1 MNGSILKMNH
11 SRDPLP
17 AVAPSGIIGLEIARE
32 GLAARQPLA
41 DPDGNKVSLVPKGAN
56 GVEGI
61 AILLRVNDPAA
72 HVQRLAVDK
81 SHAVAQRYKNA
92 AVIIAADTTVDLDG
106 KIFGQPAD
114 EQDARTML
122 NELSGR
128 THQVHTAVAVVHLAH
143 DGTMLSQAHGLD
155 SAGVSMLEITPEK
168 MEWYLA
174 TGESM
179 GKAGSYAVQGDG
191 GALVERVEG
200 SLTTV
205 IGLPLDL
212 LSDLLVQVNC
222 GWKNEA

>member
-1 MNGSILKMNH
+1 MELPINIVLASKSPRRVDLLTQFLEHQFGEGVMTFEI
-11 SRDPLP
+11 DPP
-17 AVAPSGIIGLEIARE
+17 NIDES
-32 GLAARQPLA
+32 PLA
-41 DPDGNKVSLVPKGAN
+41 HETP
-56 GVEGI
+56 I
-61 AILLRVNDPAA
+61 A
-72 HVQRLAVDK
+72 HVQRLAVAK
-81 SHAVAQRYKNA
+81 SHAVAARHHNA
-92 AVIIAADTTVDLDG
+92 AVIIAADTTVDLDS
-106 KIFGQPAD
+106 KIFGQPVD
-114 EQDARTML
+114 EHDARSML

-128 THQVHTAVAVVHLAH
+128 THQVHTAVAVVYLAH

-168 MEWYLA
+168 MEWYLS

-179 GKAGSYAVQGDG
+179 DKAGSYAVQGDG

-212 LSDLLVQVNC
+212 LANLLAQVDC

>member
-1 MNGSILKMNH
+1 
-11 SRDPLP
+11 
-17 AVAPSGIIGLEIARE
+17 
-32 GLAARQPLA
+32 
-41 DPDGNKVSLVPKGAN
+41 
-56 GVEGI
+56 
-61 AILLRVNDPAA
+61 
-72 HVQRLAVDK
+72 VQRLAVAK
-81 SHAVAQRYKNA
+81 SHAVAARYNNA
-92 AVIIAADTTVDLDG
+92 TVIIAADTTVDLDG

-114 EQDARTML
+114 EHDARTML

-191 GALVERVEG
+191 RALVERVEG

-212 LSDLLVQVNC
+212 LSDLLVQVDC

>member
-1 MNGSILKMNH
+1 MLTQLLDHEFGEGVVTFAI
-11 SRDPLP
+11 DPPNIDETALTGETP
-17 AVAPSGIIGLEIARE
+17 I
-32 GLAARQPLA
+32 
-41 DPDGNKVSLVPKGAN
+41 
-56 GVEGI
+56 
-61 AILLRVNDPAA
+61 A
-72 HVQRLAVDK
+72 HVQRLAVAK
-81 SHAVAQRYKNA
+81 SHAVAQRYNNA

-106 KIFGQPAD
+106 KIFGQPSNA
-114 EQDARTML
+114 QDARTML
-122 NELSGR
+122 SELSSR
-128 THQVHTAVAVVHLAH
+128 THQVHTAVAVVHLAQ

-212 LSDLLVQVNC
+212 LSDLLVQVDC

>member
-1 MNGSILKMNH
+1 MNIRLPIQIVLASKSPRRVDLLTQLLDHQFGEGVVTFAI
-11 SRDPLP
+11 DPPNIDETALTGETP
-17 AVAPSGIIGLEIARE
+17 I
-32 GLAARQPLA
+32 
-41 DPDGNKVSLVPKGAN
+41 
-56 GVEGI
+56 
-61 AILLRVNDPAA
+61 A
-72 HVQRLAVDK
+72 HVQRLAVAK
-81 SHAVAQRYKNA
+81 SHAVAQRYSNA

-106 KIFGQPAD
+106 KIFGQPTD

-122 NELSGR
+122 SELSSR
-128 THQVHTAVAVVHLAH
+128 THQVHTAVAVVHLAN
-143 DGTMLSQAHGLD
+143 DGTMVSQAHGLD

>member
-1 MNGSILKMNH
+1 MNMEGSIQIVLASQSPRRVDLLTQLLDH
-11 SRDPLP
+11 EFGEGVVTFAIDPP
-17 AVAPSGIIGLEIARE
+17 NINET
-32 GLAARQPLA
+32 PLA
-41 DPDGNKVSLVPKGAN
+41 NETP
-56 GVEGI
+56 I
-61 AILLRVNDPAA
+61 A
-72 HVQRLAVDK
+72 HVQRLAVAK
-81 SHAVAQRYKNA
+81 SHAVAARYNNA

-114 EQDARTML
+114 EHDARTML

-174 TGESM
+174 TGESL

-200 SLTTV
+200 SLSTV

-212 LSDLLVQVNC
+212 LSDLLVQVDC

>member
-1 MNGSILKMNH
+1 MNIRLPIQIVLASKSPRRVDLLTQLLDHQFGEGVVTFAI
-11 SRDPLP
+11 DPPNIDETALTGETP
-17 AVAPSGIIGLEIARE
+17 I
-32 GLAARQPLA
+32 
-41 DPDGNKVSLVPKGAN
+41 
-56 GVEGI
+56 
-61 AILLRVNDPAA
+61 A
-72 HVQRLAVDK
+72 HVQRLAVAK
-81 SHAVAQRYKNA
+81 SHAVAQRYNNA

-106 KIFGQPAD
+106 KIFGQPTD
-114 EQDARTML
+114 EQDARSML
-122 NELSGR
+122 SELSGR
-128 THQVHTAVAVVHLAH
+128 THQVHTAVAVVHLAN
-143 DGTMLSQAHGLD
+143 DGTMVSQAHGLD

-212 LSDLLVQVNC
+212 LSDLLVQVDC

>member
-1 MNGSILKMNH
+1 MNMEGSIQIVLASQSPRRVDLLTQLLDH
-11 SRDPLP
+11 QFGEGVVTFAIDPPNIDETALTGETP
-17 AVAPSGIIGLEIARE
+17 I
-32 GLAARQPLA
+32 
-41 DPDGNKVSLVPKGAN
+41 
-56 GVEGI
+56 
-61 AILLRVNDPAA
+61 A
-72 HVQRLAVDK
+72 HVQRLAVAK
-81 SHAVAQRYKNA
+81 SHAVAARYNNA

-114 EQDARTML
+114 GNEARSML

-174 TGESM
+174 TGESL

-212 LSDLLVQVNC
+212 LSDLLVQVDC

>member
-1 MNGSILKMNH
+1 MNIRLPLQIVLASKSPRRVDLLTQLLDHEFGEGVVSFAI
-11 SRDPLP
+11 DPPNIDETALTGETP
-17 AVAPSGIIGLEIARE
+17 I
-32 GLAARQPLA
+32 
-41 DPDGNKVSLVPKGAN
+41 
-56 GVEGI
+56 
-61 AILLRVNDPAA
+61 A
-72 HVQRLAVDK
+72 HVQRLAVAK
-81 SHAVAQRYKNA
+81 SHAVAARYNNA

-114 EQDARTML
+114 EQDAMSML

-174 TGESM
+174 TGESL

-212 LSDLLVQVNC
+212 LSDLLVQVDC

>member
-1 MNGSILKMNH
+1 MNIRLPIQIVLASKSPRRVDLLTQLLDHEFGEGVVTFAI
-11 SRDPLP
+11 DPPNIDETALTGETP
-17 AVAPSGIIGLEIARE
+17 I
-32 GLAARQPLA
+32 
-41 DPDGNKVSLVPKGAN
+41 
-56 GVEGI
+56 
-61 AILLRVNDPAA
+61 A
-72 HVQRLAVDK
+72 HVQRLAVAK
-81 SHAVAQRYKNA
+81 SHAVAQRHNSA

-114 EQDARTML
+114 EHEARAML
-122 NELSGR
+122 SELSGR
-128 THQVHTAVAVVHLAH
+128 THQVHTAVAVVHLAD
-143 DGTMLSQAHGLD
+143 DGTMLSRAHGLD

-200 SLTTV
+200 SLATV
-205 IGLPLDL
+205 IGLPIDL
-212 LSDLLVQVNC
+212 LANLLAQVDC

>member
-1 MNGSILKMNH
+1 MNVEWSVQIVLASKSPRRVDLLTQLLDHEFGEGVVTFAI
-11 SRDPLP
+11 DPP
-17 AVAPSGIIGLEIARE
+17 NIDES
-32 GLAARQPLA
+32 PLA
-41 DPDGNKVSLVPKGAN
+41 NETP
-56 GVEGI
+56 I
-61 AILLRVNDPAA
+61 A
-72 HVQRLAVDK
+72 HVQRLAVAK
-81 SHAVAQRYKNA
+81 SHAVAARYNNA
-92 AVIIAADTTVDLDG
+92 AVVIAADTTVDLDG

-114 EQDARTML
+114 AHEAQAML

-128 THQVHTAVAVVHLAH
+128 THQVHTAVAVVHLAK
-143 DGTMLSQAHGLD
+143 DGTILSQAHGLD
-155 SAGVSMLEITPEK
+155 SAGVSMTEMTPDK

-212 LSDLLVQVNC
+212 LSDLLLQVDC

>member
-1 MNGSILKMNH
+1 MNVEWSVQIVLASKSPRRVDSLTQLFDHKFGEGAVTFAI
-11 SRDPLP
+11 DPP
-17 AVAPSGIIGLEIARE
+17 NIDES
-32 GLAARQPLA
+32 PLA
-41 DPDGNKVSLVPKGAN
+41 NETP
-56 GVEGI
+56 I
-61 AILLRVNDPAA
+61 A
-72 HVQRLAVDK
+72 HVQRLAVAK
-81 SHAVAQRYKNA
+81 SHAVASRYNNA
-92 AVIIAADTTVDLDG
+92 AVIIAADTTVDLDS

-114 EQDARTML
+114 EHEARAML

-128 THQVHTAVAVVHLAH
+128 THQVHTAVAVVHLAQ
-143 DGTMLSQAHGLD
+143 DGTMLSQAYGLD
-155 SAGVSMLEITPEK
+155 SAGVSMTEITPDK

-212 LSDLLVQVNC
+212 LSDLLLQVDC

>member
-1 MNGSILKMNH
+1 MNVEWSVQIVLASKSPRRVDLLTQLFDHKFGEGAVTFAI
-11 SRDPLP
+11 DPP
-17 AVAPSGIIGLEIARE
+17 NIDES
-32 GLAARQPLA
+32 PLA
-41 DPDGNKVSLVPKGAN
+41 NETP
-56 GVEGI
+56 I
-61 AILLRVNDPAA
+61 A
-72 HVQRLAVDK
+72 HVQRLAVAK
-81 SHAVAQRYKNA
+81 SHAVASRYNNA
-92 AVIIAADTTVDLDG
+92 AVIIAADTTVDLDS
-106 KIFGQPAD
+106 KIFGQPAN
-114 EQDARTML
+114 EHEARAML

-128 THQVHTAVAVVHLAH
+128 THQVHTAVAVVHLAQ
-143 DGTMLSQAHGLD
+143 DGTILSQAHGLD
-155 SAGVSMLEITPEK
+155 SAGVSMTEITPDK

-212 LSDLLVQVNC
+212 LSDLLLQVDC

>member
-1 MNGSILKMNH
+1 MNVEWSVQIVLASKSPRRVDLLTQLLDHEFGEGVVTFAI
-11 SRDPLP
+11 DPP
-17 AVAPSGIIGLEIARE
+17 NIDES
-32 GLAARQPLA
+32 PLA
-41 DPDGNKVSLVPKGAN
+41 NETP
-56 GVEGI
+56 I
-61 AILLRVNDPAA
+61 A
-72 HVQRLAVDK
+72 HVQRLAVAK
-81 SHAVAQRYKNA
+81 SHAVASRYNNA
-92 AVIIAADTTVDLDG
+92 AVIIAADTTVDLDS
-106 KIFGQPAD
+106 KIFGQPAN
-114 EQDARTML
+114 EHEARAML

-128 THQVHTAVAVVHLAH
+128 THQVHTAVAVVHLAK
-143 DGTMLSQAHGLD
+143 DGTILSQAHGLD
-155 SAGVSMLEITPEK
+155 SAGVSMTEITPDK

-212 LSDLLVQVNC
+212 LSDLLLQVDC

>member
-1 MNGSILKMNH
+1 MELPIQIVLASKSPRRVDLLTQLLDHQFGEGVVTFAI
-11 SRDPLP
+11 DPPNIDETALTGETP
-17 AVAPSGIIGLEIARE
+17 I
-32 GLAARQPLA
+32 
-41 DPDGNKVSLVPKGAN
+41 
-56 GVEGI
+56 
-61 AILLRVNDPAA
+61 A
-72 HVQRLAVDK
+72 HVQRLAVAK
-81 SHAVAQRYKNA
+81 SHAVAARYKNA

-114 EQDARTML
+114 GNEARSML
-122 NELSGR
+122 SELSGR
-128 THQVHTAVAVVHLAH
+128 THQVHTAVAVVHLAA
-143 DGTMLSQAHGLD
+143 DGTILSQAHGLD
-155 SAGVSMLEITPEK
+155 SAGVSMLEISLEK

-212 LSDLLVQVNC
+212 LSDLLVQVDC

>member
-1 MNGSILKMNH
+1 MNIRLPIQIVLASKSPRRVDLLTQLLDHQFGEGVVTFAI
-11 SRDPLP
+11 DPPNIDETALTGETP
-17 AVAPSGIIGLEIARE
+17 I
-32 GLAARQPLA
+32 
-41 DPDGNKVSLVPKGAN
+41 
-56 GVEGI
+56 
-61 AILLRVNDPAA
+61 A
-72 HVQRLAVDK
+72 HVQRLAVAK
-81 SHAVAQRYKNA
+81 SHVVAARYNNA

-106 KIFGQPAD
+106 KIFGQPTN

-128 THQVHTAVAVVHLAH
+128 THQVHTAIAVVHLAH

-174 TGESM
+174 TGESL

-212 LSDLLVQVNC
+212 LSDLLVQVDC

>member
-1 MNGSILKMNH
+1 MNI
-11 SRDPLP
+11 RLP
-17 AVAPSGIIGLEIARE
+17 IQIV
-32 GLAARQPLA
+32 LASKSPRRVDLLTQLL
-41 DPDGNKVSLVPKGAN
+41 DHEFG
-56 GVEGI
+56 EGI
-61 AILLRVNDPAA
+61 VTFAIDPPNIDETALTGETPIA
-72 HVQRLAVDK
+72 HVQRLAVAK
-81 SHAVAQRYKNA
+81 SHAVAQRYNNA

-128 THQVHTAVAVVHLAH
+128 THQVHTAVAVVHLAN
-143 DGTMLSQAHGLD
+143 DGTMVSQAHGLD

-174 TGESM
+174 TGESL

-212 LSDLLVQVNC
+212 LSDLLVQVDC

>member
-1 MNGSILKMNH
+1 MNVEWSVQIVLASKSPRRVDLLTQLLDHEFGEGVVTFAI
-11 SRDPLP
+11 DPP
-17 AVAPSGIIGLEIARE
+17 NIDES
-32 GLAARQPLA
+32 PLA
-41 DPDGNKVSLVPKGAN
+41 NETP
-56 GVEGI
+56 I
-61 AILLRVNDPAA
+61 A
-72 HVQRLAVDK
+72 HVQRLAVAK
-81 SHAVAQRYKNA
+81 SHAVAARYNNA

-114 EQDARTML
+114 AHEAQAML

-128 THQVHTAVAVVHLAH
+128 THQVHTAVAVVHLAK
-143 DGTMLSQAHGLD
+143 DGTILSQAHGLD
-155 SAGVSMLEITPEK
+155 SAGVSMTEITPDK

-212 LSDLLVQVNC
+212 LSDLLLQVEC

>member
-1 MNGSILKMNH
+1 MNIRLPLQIVLASKSPCRVDLLTQLLDHQFGEGVVTFAI
-11 SRDPLP
+11 DPPNIDETALTGETP
-17 AVAPSGIIGLEIARE
+17 I
-32 GLAARQPLA
+32 
-41 DPDGNKVSLVPKGAN
+41 
-56 GVEGI
+56 
-61 AILLRVNDPAA
+61 A
-72 HVQRLAVDK
+72 HVQRLAVAK
-81 SHAVAQRYKNA
+81 SHAVAERYNNA
-92 AVIIAADTTVDLDG
+92 VVIIAADTTVDLDG
-106 KIFGQPAD
+106 KIFGQPTD
-114 EQDARTML
+114 EQDARSML

-128 THQVHTAVAVVHLAH
+128 THQVHTAVAVVHLAQ

-155 SAGVSMLEITPEK
+155 SAGVSMLEITPER

-174 TGESM
+174 TEESM

-212 LSDLLVQVNC
+212 LSDLLVQVDC

>member
-1 MNGSILKMNH
+1 MELPIQIVLASQSPRRVDLLTQLLDHQFGEGVVTFAI
-11 SRDPLP
+11 DPPNIDETALTGETP
-17 AVAPSGIIGLEIARE
+17 I
-32 GLAARQPLA
+32 
-41 DPDGNKVSLVPKGAN
+41 
-56 GVEGI
+56 
-61 AILLRVNDPAA
+61 A
-72 HVQRLAVDK
+72 HVQRLAVAK
-81 SHAVAQRYKNA
+81 SHAVAARYNNA

-106 KIFGQPAD
+106 KIFGQPVD
-114 EQDARTML
+114 EHDARTML

-155 SAGVSMLEITPEK
+155 SAGVSMLEITPKK

-174 TGESM
+174 TGESL

-191 GALVERVEG
+191 GALAERVEG

-212 LSDLLVQVNC
+212 LSDLLVQVDC

>member
-1 MNGSILKMNH
+1 MNI
-11 SRDPLP
+11 RLP
-17 AVAPSGIIGLEIARE
+17 IQIV
-32 GLAARQPLA
+32 LASKSPRRVDLLTQLL
-41 DPDGNKVSLVPKGAN
+41 DHEFG
-56 GVEGI
+56 EGI
-61 AILLRVNDPAA
+61 VTFAIDPPNIDETALTGETPIA
-72 HVQRLAVDK
+72 HVQRLAVAK

-128 THQVHTAVAVVHLAH
+128 THQVHTAVAVVHLAQ

-212 LSDLLVQVNC
+212 LSGLLVQVDC

>member
-1 MNGSILKMNH
+1 MLTQLLDHQFGEGVVTFAI
-11 SRDPLP
+11 DPPNIDETALTGETP
-17 AVAPSGIIGLEIARE
+17 I
-32 GLAARQPLA
+32 
-41 DPDGNKVSLVPKGAN
+41 
-56 GVEGI
+56 
-61 AILLRVNDPAA
+61 A
-72 HVQRLAVDK
+72 HVQRLAVAK
-81 SHAVAQRYKNA
+81 SHAVAARYKNA

-106 KIFGQPAD
+106 KIFGQPSN

-155 SAGVSMLEITPEK
+155 SAGVSMLEISLEK

-212 LSDLLVQVNC
+212 LSDLLLQVDC

>member
-1 MNGSILKMNH
+1 MQLPMNIVLASKSPRRVDLLTQLLDHQFGEGVVTFAI
-11 SRDPLP
+11 DPPNIDESPL
-17 AVAPSGIIGLEIARE
+17 ARE
-32 GLAARQPLA
+32 TP
-41 DPDGNKVSLVPKGAN
+41 
-56 GVEGI
+56 I
-61 AILLRVNDPAA
+61 A
-72 HVQRLAVDK
+72 HVQRLAVAK
-81 SHAVAQRYKNA
+81 SHAVAARYKNA

-114 EQDARTML
+114 EHDARRML

-128 THQVHTAVAVVHLAH
+128 THQVHTAVAVVHLAQN
-143 DGTMLSQAHGLD
+143 GTMLSQAHGLD
-155 SAGVSMLEITPEK
+155 SAGVSMTEITPEK

-174 TGESM
+174 TGESL

-212 LSDLLVQVNC
+212 LANLLAQVDC

>member
-1 MNGSILKMNH
+1 MNVEWSVQIVLASKSPRRVDLLTQLFDHKFGEGAVTFAI
-11 SRDPLP
+11 DPP
-17 AVAPSGIIGLEIARE
+17 NIDES
-32 GLAARQPLA
+32 PLA
-41 DPDGNKVSLVPKGAN
+41 NETP
-56 GVEGI
+56 I
-61 AILLRVNDPAA
+61 A
-72 HVQRLAVDK
+72 HVQRLAVAK
-81 SHAVAQRYKNA
+81 SHAVAARYNNA

-114 EQDARTML
+114 AHEAQAML

-128 THQVHTAVAVVHLAH
+128 THQVHTAVAVVHLAK
-143 DGTMLSQAHGLD
+143 DGTILSQAHGLD
-155 SAGVSMLEITPEK
+155 SAGVSMTEITPDK

-212 LSDLLVQVNC
+212 LSDLLLQVDC

>member
-1 MNGSILKMNH
+1 MNVEWSVQIVLASKSPRRVDLLTQLLDHEFGEGVVTFAI
-11 SRDPLP
+11 DPP
-17 AVAPSGIIGLEIARE
+17 NIDES
-32 GLAARQPLA
+32 PLA
-41 DPDGNKVSLVPKGAN
+41 NETP
-56 GVEGI
+56 I
-61 AILLRVNDPAA
+61 A
-72 HVQRLAVDK
+72 HVQRLAVAK
-81 SHAVAQRYKNA
+81 SHAVAARYNNA
-92 AVIIAADTTVDLDG
+92 AVVIAADTTVDLDG

-114 EQDARTML
+114 AHEAQAML

-128 THQVHTAVAVVHLAH
+128 THQVHTAVAVVHLAK
-143 DGTMLSQAHGLD
+143 DGTILSQAHGLD
-155 SAGVSMLEITPEK
+155 SAGVSMTEITPDK

-212 LSDLLVQVNC
+212 LSDLLLQVDC

>member
-1 MNGSILKMNH
+1 MDIRLPIQIVLASKSPRRVDLLTQLLDHQFGEGVVTFAI
-11 SRDPLP
+11 DPP
-17 AVAPSGIIGLEIARE
+17 NIDES
-32 GLAARQPLA
+32 PLA
-41 DPDGNKVSLVPKGAN
+41 NETP
-56 GVEGI
+56 I
-61 AILLRVNDPAA
+61 A
-72 HVQRLAVDK
+72 HVQRLAVAK
-81 SHAVAQRYKNA
+81 SHAVAQRYNNA

-106 KIFGQPAD
+106 KIFGQPAG
-114 EQDARTML
+114 ELEARAML
-122 NELSGR
+122 SELSGR
-128 THQVHTAVAVVHLAH
+128 THQVHTAVAVVHLAA

-155 SAGVSMLEITPEK
+155 SAGVSMTEISPEK

-212 LSDLLVQVNC
+212 LSDLLLQVDC

>member
-1 MNGSILKMNH
+1 MNMEGSIQIVLASKSPRRVDLLTQLLDHQFGEGVVMFAI
-11 SRDPLP
+11 DPPNIDETALTGETP
-17 AVAPSGIIGLEIARE
+17 I
-32 GLAARQPLA
+32 
-41 DPDGNKVSLVPKGAN
+41 
-56 GVEGI
+56 
-61 AILLRVNDPAA
+61 A
-72 HVQRLAVDK
+72 HVQRLAVAK
-81 SHAVAQRYKNA
+81 SHAVAQRHNNA
-92 AVIIAADTTVDLDG
+92 AVIIAADTTVELDG
-106 KIFGQPAD
+106 KIFGQPVD
-114 EQDARTML
+114 EHDARTML

-128 THQVHTAVAVVHLAH
+128 THQVHTAVAVVHLAQ

-212 LSDLLVQVNC
+212 LSDLLLQVDC
-222 GWKNEA
+222 GWKNKA

>member
-1 MNGSILKMNH
+1 MNIRLPIQIVLASKSPRRVDLLTQLLDHQFGEGVVTFAI
-11 SRDPLP
+11 DPPNIDETALTGETP
-17 AVAPSGIIGLEIARE
+17 I
-32 GLAARQPLA
+32 
-41 DPDGNKVSLVPKGAN
+41 
-56 GVEGI
+56 
-61 AILLRVNDPAA
+61 A
-72 HVQRLAVDK
+72 HVQRLAVAK

-128 THQVHTAVAVVHLAH
+128 THQVHTAVAVVHLAN
-143 DGTMLSQAHGLD
+143 DGTMVSQAHGLD

>member
-1 MNGSILKMNH
+1 MLTQLLDHEFGEGVVTFAI
-11 SRDPLP
+11 DPP
-17 AVAPSGIIGLEIARE
+17 NIDES
-32 GLAARQPLA
+32 PLA
-41 DPDGNKVSLVPKGAN
+41 NETP
-56 GVEGI
+56 I
-61 AILLRVNDPAA
+61 A
-72 HVQRLAVDK
+72 HVQRLAVAK
-81 SHAVAQRYKNA
+81 SHAVAARYKNA

-114 EQDARTML
+114 ELEARAML
-122 NELSGR
+122 SELSGR
-128 THQVHTAVAVVHLAH
+128 THQVHTAVAVVHLAAN
-143 DGTMLSQAHGLD
+143 GTILSQAHGLD
-155 SAGVSMLEITPEK
+155 SAGVSMAEITTEK
-168 MEWYLA
+168 LEWYLA

-212 LSDLLVQVNC
+212 LSDLLLQVDC

>member
-1 MNGSILKMNH
+1 MNI
-11 SRDPLP
+11 RLP
-17 AVAPSGIIGLEIARE
+17 IQIV
-32 GLAARQPLA
+32 LASKSPRRVDLLTQLL
-41 DPDGNKVSLVPKGAN
+41 DHEFG
-56 GVEGI
+56 EGI
-61 AILLRVNDPAA
+61 VTFAIDPPNIDETALTGETPIA
-72 HVQRLAVDK
+72 HVQRLAVAK

-128 THQVHTAVAVVHLAH
+128 THQVHTAVAVVHLAN

>member
-1 MNGSILKMNH
+1 MNVEWSVQIVLASKSPRRVDLLTQLLDHEFGEGVVTFAI
-11 SRDPLP
+11 DPP
-17 AVAPSGIIGLEIARE
+17 NIDES
-32 GLAARQPLA
+32 PLA
-41 DPDGNKVSLVPKGAN
+41 NETP
-56 GVEGI
+56 I
-61 AILLRVNDPAA
+61 A
-72 HVQRLAVDK
+72 HVQRLAVAK
-81 SHAVAQRYKNA
+81 SHAVAARYNNA

-114 EQDARTML
+114 AHEAQAML

-128 THQVHTAVAVVHLAH
+128 THQVHTAVAVVHLAK
-143 DGTMLSQAHGLD
+143 DGTILSQAHGLD
-155 SAGVSMLEITPEK
+155 SAGVSMTEMTPDK

-212 LSDLLVQVNC
+212 LSDLLLQVDC

>member
-1 MNGSILKMNH
+1 MELPIHIVLASKSPRRVDLLTQLLDHQFGEGVVTFAI
-11 SRDPLP
+11 DPPNIDESPLD
-17 AVAPSGIIGLEIARE
+17 RE
-32 GLAARQPLA
+32 TP
-41 DPDGNKVSLVPKGAN
+41 
-56 GVEGI
+56 I
-61 AILLRVNDPAA
+61 A
-72 HVQRLAVDK
+72 HVQRLAVAK
-81 SHAVAQRYKNA
+81 SHAVAARHKNA

-114 EQDARTML
+114 LQDARSML
-122 NELSGR
+122 IELSGR
-128 THQVHTAVAVVHLAH
+128 THQVHTAVAVVHLAQ

-155 SAGVSMLEITPEK
+155 SAGVSMTEITPEK

-174 TGESM
+174 TGESL

-212 LSDLLVQVNC
+212 LANLLVQVDC